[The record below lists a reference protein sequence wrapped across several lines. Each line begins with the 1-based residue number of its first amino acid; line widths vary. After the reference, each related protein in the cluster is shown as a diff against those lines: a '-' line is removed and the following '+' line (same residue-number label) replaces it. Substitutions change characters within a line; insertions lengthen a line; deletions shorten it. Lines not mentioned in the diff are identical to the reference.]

1 MTIQRRALLATPLA
15 LPALAQTSPVE
26 ISFQYSIPEL
36 FRGLMEEM
44 TAAFMRANP
53 NVRVT
58 IRAPEQGYEEI
69 LQRHLRDAVTRQLPD
84 VAFHGLNRQRT
95 LVEREIPVDLKPFM
109 AADARIAAQGYSESL
124 LSLGQ
129 VGAAQTG
136 IGFALSTPILY
147 YNVEQ
152 LRRAGG
158 NPEALPTTWAE
169 VAALARAIHG
179 TAENLNGMFYDWTI
193 TGNWAWQ
200 ALVFSH
206 GGTMLSADERQVAMG
221 NEHGQRAIAALRML
235 VDEGRM
241 PDMRATAAIAD
252 FFAGRLGI
260 SMQSTAQ
267 LGRYNRE
274 IGGRFPLVCG
284 RFPLSSPNA
293 RLPAGGNVA
302 MMFARDPAKQAA
314 AWEFIKFA
322 TGPVGAT
329 MMVNA
334 TGYMPAS
341 TIPAQREEMLGRF
354 YRENPNHMVTFRQQ
368 DVITGWYAFPGQNA
382 LRITDTINDH
392 LQSVVGKR
400 AEPAA
405 ALTRMA
411 ADVQAL
417 LPRR

>member
-1 MTIQRRALLATPLA
+1 MTMTIQRRALLATPLA

-179 TAENLNGMFYDWTI
+179 TAENLRHRRP
-193 TGNWAWQ
+193 A
-200 ALVFSH
+200 H
-206 GGTMLSADERQVAMG
+206 
-221 NEHGQRAIAALRML
+221 
-235 VDEGRM
+235 
-241 PDMRATAAIAD
+241 
-252 FFAGRLGI
+252 AGR
-260 SMQSTAQ
+260 
-267 LGRYNRE
+267 
-274 IGGRFPLVCG
+274 
-284 RFPLSSPNA
+284 
-293 RLPAGGNVA
+293 
-302 MMFARDPAKQAA
+302 
-314 AWEFIKFA
+314 
-322 TGPVGAT
+322 
-329 MMVNA
+329 
-334 TGYMPAS
+334 
-341 TIPAQREEMLGRF
+341 
-354 YRENPNHMVTFRQQ
+354 
-368 DVITGWYAFPGQNA
+368 
-382 LRITDTINDH
+382 
-392 LQSVVGKR
+392 
-400 AEPAA
+400 
-405 ALTRMA
+405 
-411 ADVQAL
+411 
-417 LPRR
+417 